1 MGNTTSSAAELSIY
15 ISQLKDEAI
24 DDTKENDKF
33 WKQIIFQ
40 QSTPEIVFAA
50 ITPAVVREILEKQ
63 PENYKTMVKKCLLYI
78 ETFISKNGI
87 APEHETILNCLRL
100 LTRLIPF
107 AFETGSTLNDE
118 FFWKI
123 PEIKK
128 EQEEAEG
135 DTTKVEDTETSNNK
149 SNTASIGQRI
159 IHATMRLCFVSNFTV
174 ARERAE
180 RSKKMIAEA
189 IAADETF
196 QEQLVLNDDLIW
208 ASGVGTT
215 GDPVDINARLD
226 RNRIETLK
234 LLVSCF
240 SNILY
245 CEPHKYVPGKDPW
258 LLTATNRKCPNAMTL
273 FHSLIN
279 VSVGYDPVGLGIPY
293 TGNILEDPRDE
304 LSTISLHVFLALVD
318 FAAPPP
324 PKNMAE
330 GTANHP
336 SMEKTDLGNGTG
348 SNNNNDETN
357 ANALEA
363 NNALKKN
370 NQQAINVENIHR
382 SFVFSLDGTKN
393 FQFLFGGITRL
404 LNNHHECVSAF
415 FGGATKQIEFH
426 QELLVL
432 FWKLADGNSKF
443 CLFCLQQ
450 ADINEMVLPCLYFM
464 WIGRNRPSMA
474 GLVHL
479 CTFILLLLS
488 GERNFGVSLNKPYAN
503 VLPLNDLTTFTGTS
517 ADLLIIVCHKLVVN
531 GHRTL
536 DSLYNCFLT
545 IISNIS
551 PYIKSMSLPTCLKL
565 LNLFEI
571 FSSKRYLLAQDSNHQ
586 YVFFLMDIFNNI
598 IQYQYAGN
606 AHLIYAIIRRKSS
619 FDRLFNLKLNEE
631 NEENENATTTDNNN
645 NNNEL
650 KKAETTAV
658 KTDDEEKTGGIDLPK
673 KEEEKVVEQSG
684 PPKFVPTTDWL
695 VTWKSRLPIGT
706 VLRLLQHLVPQV
718 ENLCR
723 RNAGSVDEDL
733 VLQFLRKT
741 TMVGLLPVPHA
752 IIVRRYQPN
761 KFTNIWFS
769 TYLWGV
775 IFLRNQRMP
784 LFDGTKISL
793 FHVHVG
799 R

>member
-1 MGNTTSSAAELSIY
+1 MGNANSSAAELSIY
-15 ISQLKDEAI
+15 ISQLKEDVI
-24 DDTKENDKF
+24 PDTKENDPF
-33 WKQIIFQ
+33 WNQIVFQ
-40 QSTPEIVFAA
+40 QSTSEIVFAA
-50 ITPAVVREILEKQ
+50 ITPAMVREILEKQ
-63 PENYKTMVKKCLLYI
+63 PANYKTMITKCLTCI
-78 ETFISKNGI
+78 EAFVKSGGNS
-87 APEHETILNCLRL
+87 PEHETILNCLRI

-107 AFETGSTLNDE
+107 AFETGSTLNSE
-118 FFWKI
+118 FFWNSM
-123 PEIKK
+123 KK
-128 EQEEAEG
+128 EAISAEEGGNTSGAI
-135 DTTKVEDTETSNNK
+135 TEPLST
-149 SNTASIGQRI
+149 IGQRI
-159 IHATMRLCFVSNFTV
+159 IHATLKLCFVSNFTV
-174 ARERAE
+174 ALARAE
-180 RSKKMIAEA
+180 RSKKAIAEA
-189 IAADETF
+189 VKADPSF
-196 QEQLVLNDDLIW
+196 QTQLVLDDDLVW

-215 GDPVDINARLD
+215 GEPIDINARLD

-234 LLVSCF
+234 LLVACF

-258 LLTATNRKCPNAMTL
+258 ILTATNRNCPNAMTL

-279 VSVGYDPVGLGIPY
+279 ISVGYDPVGLGIPY
-293 TGNILEDPRDE
+293 AGNMMDDPRDE
-304 LSTISLHVFLALVD
+304 LATISLHVFLALVD

-336 SMEKTDLGNGTG
+336 SMEKTDA
-348 SNNNNDETN
+348 
-357 ANALEA
+357 ANQTSPKHKKTDIL
-363 NNALKKN
+363 NKN
-370 NQQAINVENIHR
+370 NQQSVNVENIYR

-393 FQFLFGGITRL
+393 FQFLFGGISRL

-443 CLFCLQQ
+443 LLFCIQQ
-450 ADINEMVLPCLYFM
+450 VDVNEIVLPCLYFM
-464 WIGRNRPSMA
+464 WTGRNRPSMA

-488 GERNFGVSLNKPYAN
+488 GERNFGVSLNKPYSGI
-503 VLPLNDLTTFTGTS
+503 LPLNEITKFTGTC

-551 PYIKSMSLPTCLKL
+551 PYIKSMCLPTCLKL

-571 FSSKRYLLAQDSNHQ
+571 FSGKRYLLSQDTNHQ
-586 YVFFLMDIFNNI
+586 FVFFLMDIFNNI

-606 AHLIYAIIRRKSS
+606 SHLIYAIIRRKST
-619 FDRLFNLKLNEE
+619 FDRLFNLKLDGNDQGIK
-631 NEENENATTTDNNN
+631 NNDNSSKTNTD
-645 NNNEL
+645 
-650 KKAETTAV
+650 TV
-658 KTDDEEKTGGIDLPK
+658 KTDDEEKTGINTTSP
-673 KEEEKVVEQSG
+673 EIEKSNSSSEVNEA
-684 PPKFVPTTDWL
+684 KFVPTLDWL
-695 VTWKSRLPIGT
+695 EAWKSRLPIGT

-718 ENLCR
+718 ENLCK
-723 RNAGSVDEDL
+723 RNAGSADEDL
-733 VLQFLRKT
+733 VLQFLQKT

-784 LFDGTKISL
+784 LFDGTKIRL